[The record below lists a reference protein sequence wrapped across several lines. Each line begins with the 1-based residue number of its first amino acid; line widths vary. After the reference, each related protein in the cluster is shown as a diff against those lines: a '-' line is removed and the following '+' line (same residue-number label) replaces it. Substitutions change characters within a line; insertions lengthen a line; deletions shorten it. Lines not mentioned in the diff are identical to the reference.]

1 MTTINMK
8 LLNAI
13 AVSLSVSML
22 SACGD
27 SDLEEIHEQ
36 ELDDA
41 IVSFE
46 APLVSSALPN
56 SESITPA
63 NIDLSDYEL
72 VFGDEFN
79 DMTLDAN
86 KWTTSLWPEDTIVF
100 NQLQFY
106 VDIQNDTQTLNS
118 PFTLNGQYLTIS
130 ATPTPDD
137 QRSIANEQAYL
148 SGILSTRDTF
158 DLTFGYIEARVD
170 VETGRGIW
178 PSLWMFG
185 SASDGLRPE
194 LYLLEHDGAKAD
206 SIFYNYNY
214 VDNDGNLRST
224 GQREVE
230 FEGFADSFHTIGLKW
245 TSEEILFY
253 INGQPS
259 YRIVGQNVP
268 NEDMFLILNLAMGGI
283 WPGAPDATT
292 PDPATF
298 KVDYIRVYQLKD
310 Q

>member
-1 MTTINMK
+1 MLCRDSSLAITTLSVLACATTTNLVQTMTTINMK

-158 DLTFGYIEARVD
+158 DLTFGYICLLY
-170 VETGRGIW
+170 TS
-178 PSLWMFG
+178 PSPRDRQKSRMPS
-185 SASDGLRPE
+185 SA
-194 LYLLEHDGAKAD
+194 
-206 SIFYNYNY
+206 
-214 VDNDGNLRST
+214 
-224 GQREVE
+224 
-230 FEGFADSFHTIGLKW
+230 
-245 TSEEILFY
+245 
-253 INGQPS
+253 
-259 YRIVGQNVP
+259 
-268 NEDMFLILNLAMGGI
+268 
-283 WPGAPDATT
+283 
-292 PDPATF
+292 
-298 KVDYIRVYQLKD
+298 
-310 Q
+310 